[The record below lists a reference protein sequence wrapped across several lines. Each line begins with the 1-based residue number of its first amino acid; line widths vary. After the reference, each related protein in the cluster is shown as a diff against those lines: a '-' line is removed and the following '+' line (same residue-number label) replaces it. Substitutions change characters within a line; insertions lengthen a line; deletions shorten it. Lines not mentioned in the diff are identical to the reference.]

1 MKKAA
6 VFILALCLLF
16 TINSYALNNPLLQMR
31 ERFLQ
36 ESNNIKILI
45 RNSKDVVL
53 LTSMWDSCFIAMTQ
67 LDAYFSLIG
76 IFESIKKEDLTE
88 SSVNYLLNWLEE
100 VKKTNTVNKRS
111 LSIAPVLIDN
121 ATKVAAQRMDT
132 NFSDFNKTIDRE
144 INRLLKLREG
154 VRRKIVR

>member
-1 MKKAA
+1 MKKTV

-16 TINSYALNNPLLQMR
+16 AVNSYALNNPFLQMR

-36 ESNNIKILI
+36 ESNNVKIMIK
-45 RNSKDVVL
+45 NSRDIVL

-88 SSVNYLLNWLEE
+88 DSVNYLLNWLKQIKE
-100 VKKTNTVNKRS
+100 TSTVNKRS
-111 LSIAPVLIDN
+111 LSLAPVLIDKE
-121 ATKVAAQRMDT
+121 TRIAARRMDT
-132 NFSDFNKTIDRE
+132 NFSDLNNAVDRE
-144 INRLLKLREG
+144 ISRLLKLREG
-154 VRRKIVR
+154 VKRKIVR